1 MNNIRKILVLFVS
14 VMFIHHESTAQF
26 ETMLSQYSFNEL
38 NINPAYAGSRE
49 SISGVVL
56 NRDQWS
62 GIQGA
67 PNTSMVSLHSP
78 IYNKKGGVGISY
90 LNETIGVSRRT
101 SFNLNGAYRIA
112 MKERSLSFGLQF
124 SFVSLSENLL
134 DLNLP
139 QDELFLMNSGKM
151 HAKNVGFGFY
161 YSTQKYYIGA
171 SVPRM
176 LYNQISVKSGSPL
189 VSTKMQM
196 NKWHYYIMAGKARK
210 ISSSFVLRSN
220 AFVKIANGAPIQL
233 DLNVNG
239 FVKDRFWA
247 GFGIRTKDALVFLCG
262 IQIGPQFRI
271 GYAHDFTTS
280 RLQGYSN
287 GTNEIALGIDIGLK
301 NDRLV
306 SPRYF

>member
-1 MNNIRKILVLFVS
+1 MLSATYSKVFS
-14 VMFIHHESTAQF
+14 QF

-56 NRDQWS
+56 NRDQWT
-62 GIQGA
+62 GINGA
-67 PNTSMVSLHSP
+67 PNTSMISLHSP
-78 IYNKKGGVGISY
+78 IYNKKGGLGISY
-90 LNETIGVSRRT
+90 LNETIGVSKRT

-112 MKERSLSFGLQF
+112 MKERSLSFGMQF

-139 QDELFLMNSGKM
+139 EDEVFLMNTGRM
-151 HAKNVGFGFY
+151 HAKNVGVGFF

-171 SVPRM
+171 SIPRM

-189 VSTKMQM
+189 VSTRMQM

-210 ISSSFVLRSN
+210 LSPGFVLRTN
-220 AFVKIANGAPIQL
+220 AFFKIANGAPAQM
-233 DLNVNG
+233 DLNVNA
-239 FVKDRFWA
+239 FVKDKFWA
-247 GFGIRTKDALVFLCG
+247 GLGIRTNDAIVFLCG
-262 IQIGPQFRI
+262 IQFGPQFRL

-280 RLQGYSN
+280 KLQGYSN

-301 NDRLV
+301 NDKLV

>member
-1 MNNIRKILVLFVS
+1 MKIRLKIVFLFVAIELS
-14 VMFIHHESTAQF
+14 HLGVEAQF

-62 GIQGA
+62 GINGS
-67 PNTSMVSLHSP
+67 PNTSMISLHSP
-78 IYNKKGGVGISY
+78 IYNKKGGLGLSY

-112 MKERSLSFGLQF
+112 MKERSLSFGMQF

-139 QDELFLMNSGKM
+139 QDEIFLANSGKL

-161 YSTQKYYIGA
+161 YSTQKYYLGA

-176 LYNQISVKSGSPL
+176 LYNQVSVKSGSPL
-189 VSTKMQM
+189 ISTKLQM
-196 NKWHYYIMAGKARK
+196 NKWHYYLMAGKARK
-210 ISSSFVLRSN
+210 VSSSFVLRTN
-220 AFVKIANGAPIQL
+220 AFVKIANGAPVQL
-233 DLNVNG
+233 DLNVNAI
-239 FVKDRFWA
+239 VKDRFW
-247 GFGIRTKDALVFLCG
+247 GGLGLRTRDAFVFLCG
-262 IQIGPQFRI
+262 IQFGPQFRI